1 MNAHAQEN
9 LSGMLF
15 KLVLMALAFAA
26 TSLLLR
32 DSSAIASHIPL
43 DPNEGWNAY
52 LARAAMG
59 RGVLYPQAQNSLA
72 LMTNNYPPLSFYI
85 IGALGNITGDAIVA
99 GRLVSLVA
107 FLAMAGTL
115 VVVLREI
122 GADVLMS
129 LFGALFLSAGLLATS
144 DYVAMNDP
152 QLLGHALQLAGL
164 SLLLQARR
172 ETLAAAL
179 LMAAG
184 LFIKHN
190 LLALPLAA
198 SLWLL
203 WHDRREGLR
212 FMGAGLVV
220 CLAGLAACRII
231 LGVNL
236 IAALA
241 SPRLWQIAN
250 FTMGTKQF
258 LEWTG
263 LALIAPA
270 FLLWRRPHAP
280 AVQFVTLYAALGLGV
295 GGLFAF
301 GDGVDANCFF
311 DAAIALALCC
321 GLALMHIPRRWTGPL
336 GLCIAMPL
344 ALYLAQNYRDADFH
358 FGEAFAREAPRD
370 IDFLRAHPGPAL
382 CEDLTLCYWAGKD
395 AAVDVFNISEAIKTG
410 ARGDADLARLLGTQ
424 YFGSIAL
431 SNMTPFALG
440 PHLRQIMLAH
450 YRVTHAD
457 DNGVFLER
465 R

>member
-1 MNAHAQEN
+1 MNTHAGEN
-9 LSGMLF
+9 MSGMLL
-15 KLVLMALAFAA
+15 KLVLMALAFTAA
-26 TSLLLR
+26 ALLLR
-32 DSSAIASHIPL
+32 DGFAIASHIPL
-43 DPNEGWNAY
+43 DPDEGWNAY
-52 LARAAMG
+52 LARAAVSG
-59 RGVLYPQAQNSLA
+59 GPLYPQAADPWA
-72 LMTNNYPPLSFYI
+72 LMTNNYPPLSFYL
-85 IGALGNITGDAIVA
+85 IGALGTITGDAIVA

-107 FLAMAGTL
+107 FFALTGGV
-115 VVVLREI
+115 VVVLREL
-122 GADVLMS
+122 GADVLVS
-129 LFGALFLSAGLLATS
+129 LFGALFLAVGLLAAS

-172 ETLAAAL
+172 ETIAAAL

-203 WHDRREGLR
+203 LRDRREGLR
-212 FMGAGLVV
+212 FMGAGLVF
-220 CLAGLAACRII
+220 CLAGLAACRMV

-250 FTMGTKQF
+250 FTAGTKQF
-258 LEWTG
+258 LEWAG
-263 LALIAPA
+263 LALIAPV
-270 FLLWRRPHAP
+270 LLLGRRRHAP
-280 AVQFVTLYAALGLGV
+280 AVQFVTLYAALGLGL
-295 GGLFAF
+295 GALFAF

-311 DAAIALALCC
+311 DAAIALALCS
-321 GLALMHIPRRWTGPL
+321 GLALTYTPRRWRGPL
-336 GLCIAMPL
+336 GSCIAIPL
-344 ALYLAQNYRDADFH
+344 ALYLAHNSADANFH
-358 FGEAFAREAPRD
+358 FSEAFAREAPLD

-395 AAVDVFNISEAIKTG
+395 TPVDVFNISEAIKTG
-410 ARGDADLARLLGTQ
+410 ARSDADLARLLAAQ

-431 SNMTPFALG
+431 SSVTPFALG
-440 PHLRQIMLAH
+440 PHLRQIMMAH
-450 YRVTHAD
+450 YRVMHAD